1 MYQDKPTG
9 GAVFI
14 DGINTTLLNENE
26 LVEIRKAKIGFIFQ
40 QFNLIHTLDV
50 LLRVHLPI
58 IQGSSSVMNQPAMWI

>member
-14 DGINTTLLNENE
+14 DGLNTILLNENE

-50 LLRVHLPI
+50 LLCVHL
-58 IQGSSSVMNQPAMWI
+58 